1 VSPQGRI
8 RLFAIPIVA
17 CVLVAVACTGEG
29 GPPPSSS
36 AASPSGEGVVSVDT
50 GDTDFV
56 PGRFIYQF
64 NSITA
69 QVTFVGSVATMNIRN
84 GTGAEL
90 GEPSLYVIGAD
101 DRRYDGAVDGADAI
115 ADGEQVTLEFTFPEA
130 VAPQSVGLAVLSFGD
145 DNVGAMAP
153 VPKPAG

>member
-1 VSPQGRI
+1 M
-8 RLFAIPIVA
+8 AIVA
-17 CVLVAVACTGEG
+17 CALGIAACTDSSE
-29 GPPPSSS
+29 PPPSSS

-69 QVTFVGSVATMNIRN
+69 QATFVGNVATMNIRN

-90 GEPSLYVIGAD
+90 GLPSLYVIGAD
-101 DRRYDGAVDGADAI
+101 DRRYDGTAEGVDAI
-115 ADGEQVTLEFTFPEA
+115 ADGEQVTLEFAFPDA
-130 VAPQSVGLAVLSFGD
+130 VTPQTIGLAVLSFGE

-153 VPKPAG
+153 VPKPTG